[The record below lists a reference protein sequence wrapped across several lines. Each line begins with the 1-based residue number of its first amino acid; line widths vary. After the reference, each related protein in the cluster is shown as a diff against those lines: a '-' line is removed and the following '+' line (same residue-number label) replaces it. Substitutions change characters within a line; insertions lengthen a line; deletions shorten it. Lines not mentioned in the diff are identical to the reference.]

1 MEKKTCKNVQ
11 CLLISKLYPDF
22 WYNWPILIQHHA
34 TNTFGK
40 NNLKW
45 KLQVIERWL
54 IVQVCRWGD
63 VNALVQSKFCSIIH
77 QLSQHL
83 LVNVTSRRCE
93 ISWKLT
99 IKTPEKSHWG
109 CSGVLTVKFK
119 HVLHFVL
126 LWFLLLTSNR

>member
-1 MEKKTCKNVQ
+1 MEKKTWKNAQ

-22 WYNWPILIQHHA
+22 WYNWPILIQLHA

-40 NNLKW
+40 NYLNW

-63 VNALVQSKFCSIIH
+63 VNAFVQSKFCSIIH

-83 LVNVTSRRCE
+83 LANITSRRCK
-93 ISWKLT
+93 IYWKLT

-109 CSGVLTVKFK
+109 CSVVLTVKLK
-119 HVLHFVL
+119 HILHFVIL
-126 LWFLLLTSNR
+126 AFLLTSNR